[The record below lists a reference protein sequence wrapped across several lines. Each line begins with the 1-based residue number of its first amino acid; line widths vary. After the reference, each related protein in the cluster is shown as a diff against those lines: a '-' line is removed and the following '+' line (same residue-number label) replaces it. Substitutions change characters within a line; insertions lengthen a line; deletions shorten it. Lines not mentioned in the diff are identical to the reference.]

1 MTLETTFRMVSA
13 MLLKHKPTREQNP
26 LDSVVPWVTGSS
38 VELATPTPCGVAGAA
53 VVVMD
58 PTAVVIGVDLAIG
71 SVAMVATPLR

>member
-1 MTLETTFRMVSA
+1 MLSA

-26 LDSVVPWVTGSS
+26 LDSVVPGVAGSS

-58 PTAVVIGVDLAIG
+58 PTVAVIGVDLAIG
-71 SVAMVATPLR
+71 SVAMVATFL